1 VAADEL
7 EGLAPLRPPD
17 TLGPNDAVARPRA
30 FDVPEPAHGALGTI
44 EGRRDRAAE
53 SAAEPGEQGTGG
65 DITGRRR

>member
-1 VAADEL
+1 
-7 EGLAPLRPPD
+7 LRRPD

-44 EGRRDRAAE
+44 EGRRDRAAK